1 MQNTI
6 IIISL
11 LFSALGV
18 AMGIFYYWQFLHLE
32 KQYKNLEREKKK
44 QQEVMGRKMYE
55 LAILKELGER
65 VGYSL
70 NIEKIVDI
78 IICSL
83 NQFIEFSAVSYMLLE
98 PEKIIFKIHL
108 EKSVSHK
115 FIDDVRERMLKSLS
129 ALLERE
135 FKKSEIDESLAGAI
149 IVEDINEPVR
159 SFFNIP
165 LVINEKV
172 VGVLTV
178 AHTKANLYQEEE
190 MTILYK
196 IVKQASQA
204 ISRLQEVIATEQSK
218 LNSMVAS
225 MTDGVIMTDKDYRIL
240 VANPAARL
248 AVNLPTQGEVTI
260 FNFIENL
267 GNKFDIRGKL
277 EASVKLD
284 KILITDEVLINDK
297 FYKIFVAPVKSNLP
311 MTKGEILGGVIIFH
325 DITPE
330 KEIETLREDFTSM
343 MVHELRSPL
352 DGIKKISKLME
363 EDYIRKD
370 KKSYNEFIQLIY
382 KDSSKMLEIVNDLLD
397 VAKLEAGKLEI
408 NKEPTNLKKIINER
422 LDYYKIM
429 ATEAVLKLDFISD
442 QNLPVEI
449 NLDPQKISQV
459 LNNLI
464 GNSFKYT
471 KTGGEI
477 FIQAFIHQKG
487 QDLNQEAKS
496 KKLKWFNV
504 PEKYNLTD
512 FPSAV
517 VVAITDTGIGISE
530 KNQTLL
536 FNKFKQ
542 FKASALSGE
551 KKGTGLGLVIAKGII
566 EAHEGRIGAGSI
578 EGQGSTFYFA
588 LPIVKI

>member
-1 MQNTI
+1 MENI
-6 IIISL
+6 IIIVSL
-11 LFSALGV
+11 LFSALGI
-18 AMGIFYYWQFLHLE
+18 AMGIFYYWQNTQLRILLKSQEE
-32 KQYKNLEREKKK
+32 KRKK
-44 QQEVMGRKMYE
+44 QQAEMGHKMYE
-55 LAILKELGER
+55 LAILKELSER
-65 VGYSL
+65 IGYSL
-70 NIEKIVDI
+70 NIEKIIDI
-78 IICSL
+78 ITGSL
-83 NQFIEFSAVSYMLLE
+83 NQFIEYSVISYMLLE
-98 PEKIIFKIHL
+98 PERIIFKIHL
-108 EKSVSHK
+108 EKSVSQK
-115 FIDDVRERMLKSLS
+115 FINEIQDRMLKSLS
-129 ALLERE
+129 ALLDRE
-135 FKKSEIDESLAGAI
+135 FKKSQIDESLSGAI
-149 IVEDINEPVR
+149 IVEELTDPVR

-165 LVINEKV
+165 LVINNKV

-178 AHTKANLYQEEE
+178 AHTKAGLYQEEE

-218 LNSMVAS
+218 LNLMVES

-240 VANPAARL
+240 VANPAARW
-248 AVNLPTQGEVTI
+248 AVNLPMPGEVTI

-277 EASVKLD
+277 EASVRLD
-284 KILITDEVLINDK
+284 KILTTDEVLINDK

-311 MTKGEILGGVIIFH
+311 MTEGEILGGVVIFH
-325 DITPE
+325 DITSE

-343 MVHELRSPL
+343 MIHELRSPL

-370 KKSYNEFIQLIY
+370 KKSYNEFTQLIY
-382 KDSSKMLEIVNDLLD
+382 KDSAKMLEIVNDLLD

-408 NKEPTNLKKIINER
+408 NKEPTDLKKIINER

-429 ATEAVLKLDFISD
+429 ATDAVLKLDFIYD
-442 QNLPVEI
+442 QNLPMEI

-471 KTGGEI
+471 KTGREI
-477 FIQAFIHQKG
+477 FVQAFIHQKG
-487 QDLNQEAKS
+487 QELNQEAKS

-588 LPIVKI
+588 LPIIKI

>member
-1 MQNTI
+1 MTI
-6 IIISL
+6 FFTTSSL
-11 LFSALGV
+11 IFLALMGV
-18 AMGIFYYWQFLHLE
+18 IGFFYFWRYLQIE
-32 KQYKNLEREKKK
+32 KLYKNLEREKKK

-78 IICSL
+78 ITSSL

-115 FIDDVRERMLKSLS
+115 FIDDVRQRMLKSLT

-135 FKKSEIDESLAGAI
+135 FRKNEIDESVSGAI
-149 IVEDINEPVR
+149 IVEDINEPVK

-196 IVKQASQA
+196 IVKQASEA

-218 LNSMVAS
+218 LNSMVES

-248 AVNLPTQGEVTI
+248 AINLPTQGEVTI

-277 EASVKLD
+277 EASVKLE
-284 KILITDEVLINDK
+284 KILTTDEVLLNDK

-311 MTKGEILGGVIIFH
+311 MTKGEILGGVVIFH

-330 KEIETLREDFTSM
+330 KEIENLREEFTSM

-370 KKSYNEFIQLIY
+370 KKSYDEFTQLIY

-408 NKEPTNLKKIINER
+408 DKEPTDLKKIINER
-422 LDYYKIM
+422 LDYFKIL
-429 ATEAVLKLDFISD
+429 ATEASLKLDFISD

-449 NLDPQKISQV
+449 NFDPQKIPQV

-471 KTGGEI
+471 NQGGEI
-477 FIQAFIHQKG
+477 FIQAFVHQKG
-487 QDLNQEAKS
+487 QDLNQEAKN
-496 KKLKWFNV
+496 KELKWFKI

-512 FPSAV
+512 FPNAV
-517 VVAITDTGIGISE
+517 VVAITDTGEGIAE
-530 KNQTLL
+530 KDQALL

-542 FKASALSGE
+542 FKASALNGE
-551 KKGTGLGLVIAKGII
+551 KNGTGLGLVIAKGIV
-566 EAHEGRIGAGSI
+566 EAHGGRIGAGSV

-588 LPIVKI
+588 LPII